1 MAASRAR
8 APRSQLPSL
17 SPRTS
22 LDAADLSS
30 LTAWAPPCAVLRARS
45 RSQGDP
51 DHTRRDAHA
60 RATRRQLA
68 RAHRRASL
76 RSHHHTSRQLSHC
89 ESSRGRV
96 LRSPLT
102 PAGTQD
108 GGARRLGGHRD
119 LPHLLRVHRGAW
131 PADLTLLA
139 PSSRLRSSHLIIT
152 LTLLSA
158 HCCPP
163 TAYCDPRADAA
174 RFRTPTAGSAPPPSS
189 PASRLPPMTGDY
201 GR

>member
-17 SPRTS
+17 SPRAS
-22 LDAADLSS
+22 LNATDLSS
-30 LTAWAPPCAVLRARS
+30 LIAWAPPCAVLRARS

-51 DHTRRDAHA
+51 DHPRRDAHA
-60 RATRRQLA
+60 RTTRRQLT
-68 RAHRRASL
+68 RAHRLASL
-76 RSHHHTSRQLSHC
+76 RSHHYTSRQLSLC

-119 LPHLLRVHRGAW
+119 LPHLLRVPRGAW
-131 PADLTLLA
+131 PADLTLPA
-139 PSSRLRSSHLIIT
+139 PSSRLCSSHLIIT
-152 LTLLSA
+152 LRLPPA
-158 HCCPP
+158 RCCPH
-163 TAYCDPRADAA
+163 TACCDPRADVAC
-174 RFRTPTAGSAPPPSS
+174 FLTPMAGGAP
-189 PASRLPPMTGDY
+189 SR
-201 GR
+201 